1 MPDIEE
7 DLEIIDNLDVAAEE
21 EPYKNVIP
29 DNLIKKSIRKCY
41 LKRTRLPAILLILL
55 TVMWFIFP
63 FSDIAF
69 PLPIDDTDDLATV
82 YNERSTCVSTTLNK
96 LYFTGYTSS
105 VFSRPNGYYYYTVR
119 DGCILIVLLSPS
131 TCSEGLPNIESV
143 TIKARITKPSKS
155 YDQLL
160 FNLSSDLSQ
169 VGGDLS
175 AISSDLTLTTK
186 GFLSL
191 MEVVYLD
198 EVAINGIST
207 YILMFLY
214 IACAIYTLISFLTN
228 LSYAI
233 FPRIAP
239 PVRRL
244 SRFGNPITLLD
255 KAEHELSTL
264 PQLATEDMYITESFF
279 IELSNEGV
287 ALVPINEIIWVYKHS
302 TLHKFLWYDFVISY
316 TLHIHGNK
324 HFYLRCPKNIKSDID
339 GIMDYLA
346 EANHNILVGF
356 NEENRIKAQQLQN
369 KGFIHFEGLFELMKK
384 HI

>member
-7 DLEIIDNLDVAAEE
+7 GLEIIDDLVVTPEE
-21 EPYKNVIP
+21 EPYKHVIP
-29 DNLIKKSIRKCY
+29 DNLIKKNIRICY
-41 LKRTRLPAILLILL
+41 LKRTRLPAILLVVLI
-55 TVMWFIFP
+55 VMWFIFP

-69 PLPIDDTDDLATV
+69 PLPINETDDLATV
-82 YNERSTCVSTTLNK
+82 YNEKSTCVSTTLEK

-131 TCSEGLPNIESV
+131 TCNEGLPNIDSV
-143 TIKARITKPSKS
+143 TVKARITKPGKS

-169 VGGDLS
+169 INGNVSNVASDLS
-175 AISSDLTLTTK
+175 LTTK

-214 IACAIYTLISFLTN
+214 VAGALYTFISFLTN
-228 LSYAI
+228 LAYAI

-244 SRFGNPITLLD
+244 RRFGNPSALLD

-264 PQLATEDMYITESFF
+264 PQLATEDMYITKNFF
-279 IELSNEGV
+279 IELSNEGI
-287 ALVPINEIIWVYKHS
+287 AIVPIKEIIWLYKHS

-346 EANHNILVGF
+346 EANHDILVGF
-356 NEENRIKAQQLQN
+356 NEENRIKAQQIQN
-369 KGFIHFEGLFELMKK
+369 RKFIHFEHLFELMKR